1 MKKPLYITLAQI
13 NPIVGALA
21 LNAAKIRT
29 VRDAAPAGMDLIV
42 FPETAL
48 TGYPAED
55 LILKPSFIDAVAGV
69 LNDLAQT
76 TKSGPA
82 LLVPAPLRGDDGRTY
97 NGICVLDGGA
107 VAATRY
113 KSDLPNYG
121 VFDEKRIFAAGPLPL
136 PIEFRGHK
144 LGVMIC
150 EDVWTPAAAAHL
162 KAHGAEILVIPNASP
177 FEKGKQDKRIE
188 IARARVTETGLPL
201 LYLNQVC
208 GQDDL
213 VFDGGSFILNKSG
226 TVIFQ
231 GERFAEGIYHTAWER
246 TPTGHWLCA
255 TPESFDPPAHE
266 IYAATTLALRDYIT
280 KNGFRGVILGMSGGI
295 DSALSAAIAVDA
307 LGPDMVQAV
316 MMPSAYTSGDSLED
330 AAACSA
336 LLGIHHDTV
345 SIKGAIEALER
356 ELKPHFTP
364 DTPSVTHEN
373 IQPRARGLILMA
385 LSNANGKMVLST
397 GNKSEIAVGYA
408 TLYGDMCGGYNVLK
422 DIYKTE
428 VYEMA
433 RWRNTHKPAHSFGPA
448 GMVIPDRILTKAPT
462 AELKPGQT
470 DQDSLP
476 PYDILDAILTGLVE
490 DDLSPAEIAARG
502 LPLDTVLRVDRMLN
516 AAEYKRYQACP
527 GPKIS
532 RRAFGRERR
541 YPLTHRFGKDIEI
554 KG

>member
-1 MKKPLYITLAQI
+1 MPKPLHITLAQI
-13 NPIVGALA
+13 NPVVGDIA
-21 LNAAKIRT
+21 LNAAKIRA
-29 VRDAAPAGMDLIV
+29 VRDAAPANTDLIV

-48 TGYPAED
+48 CGYPAED
-55 LILKPSFIDAVAGV
+55 LLLKPSFIDTVMVA
-69 LNDLAQT
+69 LHTLAAE

-82 LLVPAPLRGDDGRTY
+82 LLVPAPMRNGDGTF
-97 NGICVLDGGA
+97 NAVFLLDGGSI
-107 VAATRY
+107 AAERV
-113 KSDLPNYG
+113 KSNLPNYG
-121 VFDEKRIFAAGPLPL
+121 VFDERRVFVPGPPPT
-136 PIEFRGHK
+136 PIDFRGHK

-150 EDVWTPAAAAHL
+150 EDMWSDIATTSL
-162 KAHGAEILVIPNASP
+162 IAHGAEILIVPNASP

-188 IARARVTETGLPL
+188 VARKRVAQSGLPL
-201 LYLNQVC
+201 IYVNQIC
-208 GQDDL
+208 CQDDL
-213 VFDGGSFILNKSG
+213 VFDGGSFILNEKG
-226 TVIFQ
+226 AVVFQ
-231 GERFAEGIYHTAWER
+231 GERFAEGTYHTIWER
-246 TPTGHWLCA
+246 TPTGHWICA
-255 TPESFDPPAHE
+255 APESIPAPANE
-266 IYAATTLALRDYIT
+266 IYSAAILALRDYVT

-316 MMPSAYTSGDSLED
+316 MMPSAYTSQDSLDD
-330 AAACSA
+330 AAECSR

-345 SIKGAIEALER
+345 SIKGAVDAFER

-364 DTPSVTHEN
+364 DTPSTTHEN

-428 VYEMA
+428 VYELA
-433 RWRNTHKPAHSFGPA
+433 QWRNAHKPPHGFGPA
-448 GMVIPDRILTKAPT
+448 GPVIPDRILTKAPT

-476 PYDILDAILTGLVE
+476 PYDVLDAILTGLVE
-490 DDLSPAEIAARG
+490 DDLAPAAVAARG
-502 LPLDTVLRVDRMLN
+502 FALDTVLRVDRLLN
-516 AAEYKRYQACP
+516 AAEYKRYQSCP
-527 GPKIS
+527 GPKIGP
-532 RRAFGRERR
+532 RAFGRERR
-541 YPLTHRFGKDIEI
+541 YPLTHRFGKDIEN

>member
-1 MKKPLYITLAQI
+1 MTTALRITLAQI
-13 NPIVGALA
+13 NPVVGDLA
-21 LNAAKIRT
+21 LNAAKIRA
-29 VRDAAPAGMDLIV
+29 VRDAASAGTDLIV

-55 LILKPSFIDAVAGV
+55 LLLKPSFIDAAMAA
-69 LNDLAQT
+69 LRALAAE

-82 LLVPAPLRGDDGRTY
+82 LLVPAPTRNGDSTF
-97 NGICVLDGGA
+97 NAVFLLDGGTVTA
-107 VAATRY
+107 ERF
-113 KSDLPNYG
+113 KSNLPNYG
-121 VFDEKRIFAAGPLPL
+121 VFDERRVFAAGPLPEPL
-136 PIEFRGHK
+136 TFRGYK

-150 EDVWTPAAAAHL
+150 EDMWSPAAAARL
-162 KAHGAEILVIPNASP
+162 KERGAELLIVPNASP
-177 FEKGKQDKRIE
+177 FEKGKQDKRIAT
-188 IARARVTETGLPL
+188 ARARVSETGLPL
-201 LYLNQVC
+201 LYINQIC

-213 VFDGGSFILNKSG
+213 VFDGGSFILNEKG
-226 TVIFQ
+226 ALIFQ
-231 GERFAEGIYHTAWER
+231 GERFAEGTYHTTWER
-246 TPTGHWLCA
+246 TPTRRWLCSG
-255 TPESFDPPAHE
+255 PESVPAPANE
-266 IYAATTLALRDYIT
+266 IYSAAILALRDYVT

-316 MMPSAYTSGDSLED
+316 MMPSAYTSQDSLED
-330 AAACSA
+330 AAACSK

-345 SIKGAIEALER
+345 SIKDTVRALEK
-356 ELKPHFTP
+356 ELAPHFTP
-364 DTPSVTHEN
+364 DTPSTTHEN
-373 IQPRARGLILMA
+373 IQPRTRGLILMA

-428 VYEMA
+428 VYELA
-433 RWRNTHKPAHSFGPA
+433 HWRNAHKPLHGFGPS
-448 GMVIPDRILTKAPT
+448 GPVIPERILTKAPT

-476 PYDILDAILTGLVE
+476 PYDMLDAILHGLVE
-490 DDLSPAEIAARG
+490 EDLAPAAIAARG
-502 LPLDTVLRVDRMLN
+502 FPLDTVLRVDRLLN
-516 AAEYKRYQACP
+516 AAEYKRYQSCP

-532 RRAFGRERR
+532 PRAFGRERR